1 MLIKDKR
8 YFEGFRCFALF
19 TLLCTVAMWIVLWAS
34 SATPGNI
41 SGANSWAMA
50 GAIDNKYDLSEKFD
64 ATITTQNVTVER
76 TTQKA
81 YYIGDQEQM
90 KVTFSPK
97 GTPDTDVEWL
107 SSNEEVATVDQ
118 NGLVT
123 LVGRGEVRIY
133 AKLKSNIDIENY
145 TYFLCYGVNPQN
157 IDNPNIKISNGN
169 GEIKTG
175 VSAWISLN
183 DNKTSYLA
191 AKFKTSDEDVATI
204 NAGYLIPKKAG
215 KVTVTATYS
224 NGYEISN
231 EFTIVDNP
239 NFVKTTKIELQDVY
253 INQGDIVSIYGSIAT
268 KEIPQGASRRCNV
281 TITQDKYIA
290 FLRNDNL
297 HVSGYGEFTLTFTSC
312 YDESVTASITLFSHR
327 QIPDELRVSAP
338 ALASPNNNYY
348 LNAVHYPTDPYS
360 DEVKWEI
367 VSGKHA
373 TIDENGV
380 FRPRFFGTYVI
391 RCTSTIDPSL
401 SVEKTTEVKLF
412 DDVGGFVR
420 KLMGHMGL
428 SGVLGFGLFFTCLFL
443 CKRKWK
449 CLVYPFVI
457 SFAHGGLS
465 EAIQYFTPGR
475 VCAFSDVLVDFMGG
489 CIGIAVGIVLTA
501 LISLIWWLISKE
513 SFARAVYVVKS
524 LRFGNCFKKM
534 YKFDAEYAREGE
546 ENQPQTDEV
555 QTIEV
560 A

>member
-8 YFEGFRCFALF
+8 YFEGFRWFALF
-19 TLLCTVAMWIVLWAS
+19 TLLCTVAMWIALWAS

-50 GAIDNKYDLSEKFD
+50 GAIDDKYDLSQKFD
-64 ATITTQNVTVER
+64 SQITTQDIAVER

-97 GTPDTDVEWL
+97 GTPDTDVEWS
-107 SSNEEVATVDQ
+107 SSNENVATVDQ

-157 IDNPNIKISNGN
+157 IDNPNIKINDEN

-183 DNKTSYLA
+183 DNKTSSLA

-224 NGYEISN
+224 NGYEISD

-297 HVSGYGEFTLTFTSC
+297 HVSGFGEFTLTFTSC

-327 QIPDELRVSAP
+327 KIPSELRVSAP

-401 SVEKTTEVKLF
+401 SVEKTIEVKLF

-555 QTIEV
+555 QAT
-560 A
+560 AAA